1 MKASVARAESVHPVG
16 VGTPSLL
23 AVDAPSRGSSPAPSA
38 AGGDESMSRANSPK
52 PATLAP
58 PSDKPAPPKETRS
71 DEELFFESSKVP
83 LDLAVL
89 ESLSASGSD
98 DKAKKLAQNIF
109 IVGGTAR
116 LINSAW
122 GLQSR

>member
-1 MKASVARAESVHPVG
+1 MKASVARAEPLQRA
-16 VGTPSLL
+16 GTPSLSV
-23 AVDAPSRGSSPAPSA
+23 AAEGPSRVSSPAPSA
-38 AGGDESMSRANSPK
+38 AGADESMSRANSPK

-58 PSDKPAPPKETRS
+58 PTDKPAPVKETRS

-89 ESLSASGSD
+89 ESLAASGTED
-98 DKAKKLAQNIF
+98 RAKRLAQNIF
-109 IVGGTAR
+109 IVGGTGR
-116 LINSAW
+116 MINCAW